1 MQQKL
6 PEKTKE
12 ELFNES
18 INLADPLVQQIVKG
32 YCTKKALDLG
42 NDLDKRLL
50 YLAEALSWW
59 YGIRDAVLKVGILE
73 QECAAMLIMELST
86 RQQEWR
92 NIFKSLLKE
101 K

>member
-6 PEKTKE
+6 PEKTKQ

-32 YCTKKALDLG
+32 YCIKKAIDYG
-42 NDLDKRLL
+42 EDVDKRLL
-50 YLAEALSWW
+50 YLSEALSWW
-59 YGIRDAVLKVGILE
+59 YGLRDAVFKIGITE
-73 QECAAMLIMELST
+73 QECASMVIVELGSK
-86 RQQEWR
+86 QEVWR
-92 NIFKSLLKE
+92 DIFKSLLKE